1 MQSHRSPPAAI
12 LIATAAALAVSGAA
26 DAFPDPDATALHPV
40 CRKRVGLTER
50 GNPYLLFE
58 ATSETVVAG
67 PGSMEVAAGP
77 EERVGPGRV
86 VLPTSPV
93 PDTVEVRGQRVRVEA
108 VVGAEDVAPLARARG
123 AVLVPWGY
131 APDCR
136 PLVWSR
142 SARWIDPGVR
152 GVVNAALRPRE
163 EWAGDVPTFD
173 VHDPY
178 PWPYPHASRWSRR
191 SPGPLMTADEFF
203 VFVERLPTADR
214 GSDLDAY
221 SELFAWAR
229 AHPEIADRE
238 PAGSVIRRLRSAP
251 HEEAARRLEV
261 PFAGTWRLRVG
272 FGERTAE
279 RWMRTAA
286 RPAGAWTP
294 PGTGWEREGPHGFG
308 LEVYVARAP
317 EDLPARSGERDGLV
331 SWGRV
336 LVTHPPRTRGDSLV
350 WTVWLQAHLLDRAVR
365 AEGWGREWL
374 TPGVRRPPDALSYVP
389 LRIVSQ
395 PDGRVTATVAEPW
408 SAAGE
413 PVAVEL
419 ERVSDVT
426 TEATGEPAPPG
437 GGREPPPPG

>member
-26 DAFPDPDATALHPV
+26 DAFPDSDATALHPV

-142 SARWIDPGVR
+142 SAHWIDPGVR

-163 EWAGDVPTFD
+163 EWTGDVPTFD

-178 PWPYPHASRWSRR
+178 PWPYPQAERWSRH
-191 SPGPLMTADEFF
+191 SGGPLMTADEFF
-203 VFVERLPTADR
+203 AFVRLLPTRDR
-214 GSDLDAY
+214 TGDLAAY
-221 SELFAWAR
+221 GELLAWAR
-229 AHPEIADRE
+229 AHPEVAERH

-251 HEEAARRLEV
+251 HLEEARALEV
-261 PFAGTWRLRVG
+261 PFAGTYRLRVTRG
-272 FGERTAE
+272 DRTAE
-279 RWMRTAA
+279 RWVRTAE
-286 RPAGAWTP
+286 RPERAWTP
-294 PGTGWEREGPHGFG
+294 PATPWDREGPLGFALDVHATERGETPPGQGRDVAG
-308 LEVYVARAP
+308 LAP
-317 EDLPARSGERDGLV
+317 LLV
-331 SWGRV
+331 S
-336 LVTHPPRTRGDSLV
+336 HPPDVRGDSLV
-350 WTVWLQAHLLDRAVR
+350 WEGHLPAQILDRAMR
-365 AEGWGREWL
+365 AEGWERGWL
-374 TPGVRRPPDALSYVP
+374 SPAVRRAPDELPYVP
-389 LRIVSQ
+389 LRIVLG
-395 PDGRVTATVAEPW
+395 PGHRATATVRWPED
-408 SAAGE
+408 AAGE